1 MPNPQKYGS
10 QRQATRTQHAVD
22 RAMGALRNWQEFAVI
37 DEAAPK
43 PKVIA
48 RISTLRFGLV
58 IFIIAGIL
66 TLYIGHV
73 HTSQDLLAEL
83 NTLNREN
90 VRLHLQ
96 HNRLVAN
103 YNASIGPS
111 VIHQRVPALGLQRGY
126 EYAGLIQNTPQ
137 IQP

>member
-1 MPNPQKYGS
+1 
-10 QRQATRTQHAVD
+10 
-22 RAMGALRNWQEFAVI
+22 MGALRNWQEFTVM
-37 DEAAPK
+37 DEAAAK

-58 IFIIAGIL
+58 IFIIAGLL

-73 HTSQDLLAEL
+73 HSSQDLLAEL

-96 HNRLVAN
+96 HNRLVAD

-111 VIHQRVPALGLQRGY
+111 VIHQRVPALGLQRGF
-126 EYAGLIQNTPQ
+126 EYAGFLQIPPP